1 MRIKA
6 PKGRGTER
14 EYGSPSIYFND
25 RVDGAPESLC
35 SAFNANHVSTAQPF
49 DHPRRCM
56 VGDQGVNDVP
66 LRADHDIDVVPT
78 AGEPVCCVTP
88 RVNRSL

>member
-1 MRIKA
+1 
-6 PKGRGTER
+6 
-14 EYGSPSIYFND
+14 
-25 RVDGAPESLC
+25 
-35 SAFNANHVSTAQPF
+35 
-49 DHPRRCM
+49 M
-56 VGDQGVNDVP
+56 VGDQDVNDVP